1 MQTFEQ
7 YLMDRCPSHT
17 NNSPEGFERWMEN
30 LDVQEVIDYA
40 ESWGRLQIVE
50 ARLET
55 LKECKELI
63 SK

>member
-63 SK
+63 NK

>member
-1 MQTFEQ
+1 
-7 YLMDRCPSHT
+7 MDRCPSHT

-40 ESWGRLQIVE
+40 ESWGRLQVIE
-50 ARLET
+50 SRLET

-63 SK
+63 NK

>member
-17 NNSPEGFERWMEN
+17 NNSPEGFERWVEN

-40 ESWGRLQIVE
+40 ESWGRIQVLE
-50 ARLET
+50 SRAET
-55 LKECKELI
+55 LKECI
-63 SK
+63 SLKQN